1 MTPIYVP
8 AKWQTPAHREQ
19 VWWVVIHTM
28 ELPCVS
34 GMAARLAQ
42 RFAVGDR
49 QVSAHYSVDSGD
61 VVCSVRETEVAW
73 HCPKANRRGIGIEH
87 AGYSTGPVATDWLHD
102 EHALGMLDISAELVA
117 SICTRWAIPVVHLTP
132 AQLLAGEHGIIGHV
146 DASDAFKTPGGH
158 RDPGECWPWT
168 EYLDKIQ
175 ARLET

>member
-1 MTPIYVP
+1 
-8 AKWQTPAHREQ
+8 
-19 VWWVVIHTM
+19 M

-42 RFAVGDR
+42 RFATGER
-49 QVSAHYSVDSGD
+49 KVSAHYSVDSGD
-61 VVCSVRETEVAW
+61 VVCSVRETAVAW

-87 AGYSTGPVATDWLHD
+87 AGYSGGPLATDWLHD
-102 EHALGMLDISAELVA
+102 EHALSMLEVSAELVA
-117 SICTRWAIPVVHLTP
+117 GICARWPIPVVHLTP

-146 DASDAFKTPGGH
+146 DATNAFKTPGGH
-158 RDPGECWPWT
+158 TDPGAWPWT